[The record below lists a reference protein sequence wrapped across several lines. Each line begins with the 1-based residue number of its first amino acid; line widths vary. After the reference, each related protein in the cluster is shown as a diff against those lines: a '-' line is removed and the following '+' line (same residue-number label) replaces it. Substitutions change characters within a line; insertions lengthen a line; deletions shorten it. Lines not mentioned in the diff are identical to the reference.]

1 MWDIDS
7 NVTAVCAG
15 FVADSRASFGCLDE
29 ITKAIDG
36 GTMNVL
42 VVDDES
48 VIREGLTRILE
59 GGGFAVETAK
69 NGHAAIELLQQKE
82 FDLIITD
89 LKMPGMNGFE
99 VLNAVKV
106 LQPTAP
112 VIMITGYATVETA
125 VEAMKNG
132 AADYLVKPFTPEQ
145 IIEKVQRALAQTSA
159 SVDEIYIKKE
169 LDCHHGF
176 DDFVGES
183 REMQKVYRR
192 IIQVAATSS
201 TVLITGESGT
211 GKELAA
217 RAIHKNSARRDQPFV
232 AVDCT
237 ALAENLLESEL
248 FGHVKGSF
256 TGAMQTK
263 MGLLMVADGGTLFL
277 DEVSNISL
285 STQAKLLRVLQER
298 QVTPIGGTK
307 PVPFNI
313 HLVAATNRSL
323 KTMVSEGKFRE
334 DLFFRLNII
343 PLDLP
348 PLRERKGD
356 IPILI
361 RYFIGKFIAEVGK
374 DLRGITPEAMQF
386 LEGYSYP
393 GNIRELANM
402 IERAVVLAEGDIIQ
416 KENLELNDGAESA
429 STFDGY
435 VPTNAEALKEVKR
448 QIRDR
453 SVENVEKAFAMNALK
468 RSNWNISRAAEEI
481 GMLRPNF
488 QTMLKRLGISVKDYF
503 DK

>member
-1 MWDIDS
+1 
-7 NVTAVCAG
+7 
-15 FVADSRASFGCLDE
+15 
-29 ITKAIDG
+29 
-36 GTMNVL
+36 MNIL
-42 VVDDES
+42 VVDDEA

-59 GGGFAVETAK
+59 ADSFDVETAK

-82 FDLIITD
+82 FSLIITD
-89 LKMPGMNGFE
+89 LKMPGMSGFE
-99 VLNAVKV
+99 VLNAVKI
-106 LQPTAP
+106 LQPETP
-112 VIMITGYATVETA
+112 VIMITGFATVETA

-132 AADYLVKPFTPEQ
+132 TVDYIVKPFTPDQ
-145 IIEKVQRALAQTSA
+145 ILEKVHKALSQKKSSPDDVYIAK
-159 SVDEIYIKKE
+159 EI
-169 LDCHHGF
+169 DCHHGF
-176 DDFVGES
+176 DQFVGES

-192 IIQVAATSS
+192 IIQVSATDS

-217 RAIHKNSARRDQPFV
+217 RAIHKNSSRRDQPFV

-298 QVTPIGGTK
+298 QVTPIGGTQ
-307 PVPFNI
+307 PVSFNI
-313 HLVAATNRSL
+313 HLVAATNKNL
-323 KTMVSEGKFRE
+323 KTMISEGKFRE
-334 DLFFRLNII
+334 DLYFRLNII

-356 IPILI
+356 IPLLI
-361 RYFIGKFIAEVGK
+361 RHFFNKFTQEVGK
-374 DLRGITPEAMQF
+374 DLKGFAPDAMEF
-386 LEGYSYP
+386 LENYSYP
-393 GNIRELANM
+393 GNVRELVNT
-402 IERAVVLAEGDIIQ
+402 IERAVVLAEGSVIQ
-416 KENLELNDGAESA
+416 KENLELAEA
-429 STFDGY
+429 CADAPAGFEGY
-435 VPTNAEALKEVKR
+435 VPTTAEDLKEMKR

-453 SVENVEKAFAMNALK
+453 SVESVEKAFVMNALR
-468 RSNWNISRAAEEI
+468 RSNWNISRAAEET

-503 DK
+503 EKGTS

>member
-1 MWDIDS
+1 
-7 NVTAVCAG
+7 
-15 FVADSRASFGCLDE
+15 
-29 ITKAIDG
+29 
-36 GTMNVL
+36 MNIL

-48 VIREGLTRILE
+48 VIREGLSRILE
-59 GGGFAVETAK
+59 GDTYTVDAAK
-69 NGHAAIELLQQKE
+69 NGHAAIELLQQKQ

-99 VLNAVKV
+99 VLNAVKI
-106 LQPTAP
+106 LQPDTP
-112 VIMITGYATVETA
+112 VIMITGFATVETA

-132 AADYLVKPFTPEQ
+132 TVDYIVKPFTPEQ
-145 IIEKVQRALAQTSA
+145 ILEKVQLALEQKKTS
-159 SVDEIYIKKE
+159 VEDIVIKKE
-169 LDCHHGF
+169 IDCHHGF
-176 DDFVGES
+176 DEFVGES
-183 REMQKVYRR
+183 REMQKAYRR
-192 IIQVAATSS
+192 IIQVAATDS

-217 RAIHKNSARRDQPFV
+217 RAIHKHSSRRDQPFV

-298 QVTPIGGTK
+298 QVTPIGGTQ
-307 PVPFNI
+307 PVSFNI
-313 HLVAATNRSL
+313 HLVAATNRNL
-323 KTMVSEGKFRE
+323 KTMVAEGKFRE

-343 PLDLP
+343 PLELP

-356 IPILI
+356 IPLLI
-361 RYFIGKFIAEVGK
+361 RHFMHKFVEEIGKDVRCIS
-374 DLRGITPEAMQF
+374 PEAMNF
-386 LEGYSYP
+386 LENYAYP
-393 GNIRELANM
+393 GNVRELVNT
-402 IERAVVLAEGDIIQ
+402 IERAVVLSEGDVIQ
-416 KENLELNDGAESA
+416 KENLELGDSAELC
-429 STFDGY
+429 TGFEGFI
-435 VPTNAEALKEVKR
+435 PTNAEALKEMKR
-448 QIRDR
+448 HIRDR
-453 SVENVEKAFAMNALK
+453 SVENVEKAFVIQALK
-468 RSNWNISRAAEEI
+468 RNNWNISRAAEET

-503 DK
+503 GR